1 MHASVNK
8 EFSEITWFYPSR
20 DSTECDRYV
29 TFNYQLNC
37 WYDGNLSRTCWEDFG
52 TYSRPYAFAPDGT
65 LYIHE
70 QGNNDD
76 GLPMNSFIQ
85 TSFFDVGDG
94 DSIMFIDRFI
104 PDADITKTMNVT
116 ISGRKYPNDVTTTV
130 SKGPYDVRQTTRKFH
145 PRVRA
150 REISLKY
157 SMNEFDGFFRLG
169 KNRIGFLQDGE
180 R

>member
-1 MHASVNK
+1 
-8 EFSEITWFYPSR
+8 
-20 DSTECDRYV
+20 
-29 TFNYQLNC
+29 
-37 WYDGNLSRTCWEDFG
+37 
-52 TYSRPYAFAPDGT
+52 
-65 LYIHE
+65 
-70 QGNNDD
+70 
-76 GLPMNSFIQ
+76 
-85 TSFFDVGDG
+85 
-94 DSIMFIDRFI
+94 MFIDRFI
-104 PDADITKTMNVT
+104 PDADITKTMNIT

-157 SMNEFDGFFRLG
+157 AMNEFDGFFRLG